1 MIGEILLCEKASKG
15 YSGQRQ
21 QHMKGTV
28 IFCKVGRHD
37 LGDLLWEDKVS
48 EGCEGLG
55 WGVRLRL
62 DCRGQILVS
71 CKQHLNIWLLFC
83 RHWEWR
89 GSWRGGVT
97 PSGLWLE

>member
-21 QHMKGTV
+21 QHTKGTV

-48 EGCEGLG
+48 EGCEG
-55 WGVRLRL
+55 
-62 DCRGQILVS
+62 
-71 CKQHLNIWLLFC
+71 
-83 RHWEWR
+83 
-89 GSWRGGVT
+89 
-97 PSGLWLE
+97 